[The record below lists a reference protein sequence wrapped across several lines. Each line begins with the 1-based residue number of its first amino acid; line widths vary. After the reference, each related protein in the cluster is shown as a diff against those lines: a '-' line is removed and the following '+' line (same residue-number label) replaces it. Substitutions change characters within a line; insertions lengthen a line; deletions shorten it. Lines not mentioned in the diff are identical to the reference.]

1 MLVPVPMRLGSSGSS
16 EFSRTFVSVTSPECM
31 DCEKAWKDAV
41 KRLGRDVVKN
51 VIRGTKCNSIPV
63 VDPGEGPL
71 PPPYF

>member
-1 MLVPVPMRLGSSGSS
+1 
-16 EFSRTFVSVTSPECM
+16 M